1 MSDIHRLL
9 EMKVSLEIVI
19 LPLILLDGET
29 DWEELR
35 HQVSSLQI
43 LAEKAEMCNLKCF
56 CVPVLEL
63 YNKFWSKLVY

>member
-1 MSDIHRLL
+1 MSDIHRIL
-9 EMKVSLEIVI
+9 ELKVSLEIFI

-29 DWEELR
+29 DWKKLR
-35 HQVSSLQI
+35 DQVSLLKI
-43 LAEKAEMCNLKCF
+43 LAEKAEMCNLKWF

>member
-29 DWEELR
+29 DWEKLR
-35 HQVSSLQI
+35 DQVSSLQI
-43 LAEKAEMCNLKCF
+43 LAEKAEMCNLKWF

-63 YNKFWSKLVY
+63 CNTFWSKLVY